1 MEQKDSMA
9 GPSAWFCFI
18 LSFDSIKNSCIF
30 RRFVLTCMPAAS
42 AETGRIHSSWQI
54 FEKIST
60 CAIGLQPHRWKKFI
74 TLIKVLNKQATYFK
88 KVS

>member
-30 RRFVLTCMPAAS
+30 RQFVLTCMPAAS

-54 FEKIST
+54 FEKFPPVPLVCNRT
-60 CAIGLQPHRWKKFI
+60 GGKNL
-74 TLIKVLNKQATYFK
+74 
-88 KVS
+88 